1 MENLQK
7 EPSGS
12 PTNAQAALK
21 KNTRVI
27 AFWFFALVAG
37 GFLGWLQ
44 IGWLNELF
52 GFIATVFTR
61 LFKFVAVPVIALAV
75 ITTLSQLG
83 AKRETK
89 QIFAHAIFYTL
100 ATTFAAALVALG
112 PFILIAPEN
121 VPAAISAAGS
131 AAVPK
136 NLQPL
141 RPLPV
146 CRSGQRSAPLP

>member
-52 GFIATVFTR
+52 GFIATVP
-61 LFKFVAVPVIALAV
+61 AS
-75 ITTLSQLG
+75 LSSS
-83 AKRETK
+83 
-89 QIFAHAIFYTL
+89 
-100 ATTFAAALVALG
+100 
-112 PFILIAPEN
+112 P
-121 VPAAISAAGS
+121 
-131 AAVPK
+131 
-136 NLQPL
+136 
-141 RPLPV
+141 
-146 CRSGQRSAPLP
+146 CR